1 MAEYPALPFFTDAYL
16 SDTRHLTTLQHGAYI
31 LLLMTAWRSPDC
43 KLPND
48 DKYLARIVGM
58 DKRTWANN
66 REAVMSFW
74 KQDNEQKFYQ
84 GRLLDERNYVERVR
98 NKNSAAGKASALKR
112 LNRGSTS
119 VQPNFNETSTPT
131 PTPTPTPKNN
141 PLTPKGDFAALW
153 NIWNPYEMVKGN
165 KSKAEKKYQE
175 ALKLTTHE
183 VLVAQG
189 KAYCAQCHRLK
200 TKTQHVAT
208 WLHQRGWE
216 TEYQPPPPV
225 KTGFARAAL

>member
-48 DKYLARIVGM
+48 DTYLARIVGM

-66 REAVMSFW
+66 RDAVMSFW
-74 KQDNEQKFYQ
+74 KQDGAQKFYQ
-84 GRLLDERNYVERVR
+84 GRLLDERNYVEQVR

-119 VQPNFNETSTPT
+119 VQPKLNETSTPT
-131 PTPTPTPKNN
+131 LTPTPIPKKN
-141 PLTPKGDFAALW
+141 PLTPKGDLCALW
-153 NIWNPYEMVKGN
+153 DSWQPYEMVKGN
-165 KSKAEKKYQE
+165 KNKAEKKYQE

-183 VLVAQG
+183 VLMAQS
-189 KAYCAQCHRLK
+189 KAYCAQCAKLK

-225 KTGFARAAL
+225 KTGFARAGL

>member
-1 MAEYPALPFFTDAYL
+1 
-16 SDTRHLTTLQHGAYI
+16 
-31 LLLMTAWRSPDC
+31 
-43 KLPND
+43 
-48 DKYLARIVGM
+48 M

-74 KQDNEQKFYQ
+74 KQDGAQKFYQ
-84 GRLLDERNYVERVR
+84 GRLLDERNYVEQVR

-131 PTPTPTPKNN
+131 LTPTPIPKKI
-141 PLTPKGDFAALW
+141 PPTPKGDFAALW
-153 NIWNPYEMVKGN
+153 DVWNPYDMVKGN
-165 KSKAEKKYQE
+165 KAKALEKYLK
-175 ALKLTTHE
+175 ALELTAHE
-183 VLVAQG
+183 VLMDKAR
-189 KAYCAQCHRLK
+189 AYCAQCHKQK

-225 KTGFARAAL
+225 KTGFARAGL

>member
-48 DKYLARIVGM
+48 DTYLARIVGM

-66 REAVMSFW
+66 REAVMAFW
-74 KQDNEQKFYQ
+74 KQDSMQKFYQ
-84 GRLLDERNYVERVR
+84 GRLLDERNYVEQVR

-119 VQPNFNETSTPT
+119 VQPNFNQTSTPT
-131 PTPTPTPKNN
+131 LTPTPIHTP
-141 PLTPKGDFAALW
+141 PTPKGEFGALW
-153 NIWNPYEMVKGN
+153 DSWQTYEMVKGN
-165 KSKAEKKYQE
+165 RRKAEAKYQA
-175 ALKLTTHE
+175 ALELTTHD
-183 VLVAQG
+183 VLMAQS
-189 KAYCAQCHRLK
+189 KAYCAQCK
-200 TKTQHVAT
+200 KNKIKTQHVAT

-216 TEYQPPPPV
+216 TEYEPPQPE
-225 KTGFARAAL
+225 KSSQQRARL